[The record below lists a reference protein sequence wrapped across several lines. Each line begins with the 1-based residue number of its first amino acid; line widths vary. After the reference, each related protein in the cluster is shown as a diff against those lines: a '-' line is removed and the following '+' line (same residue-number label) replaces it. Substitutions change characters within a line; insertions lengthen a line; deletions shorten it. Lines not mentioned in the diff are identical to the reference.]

1 MMFDDTLTDNA
12 KSLLSLC
19 RSKKIQITTAESCTG
34 GLISA
39 LLTSVTGSSDVFERG
54 FATYTNEA
62 KSSCLGVSHDL
73 IQKHGAVSAD
83 VAKAMAKG
91 ALINSDGILS
101 ISVTGIAGP
110 GGGTAT
116 KPVGLVFIGSC
127 LEGREAIS
135 QKHLFHGDRSSVRA
149 QSVKCGMA
157 LLLSQAQTY

>member
-1 MMFDDTLTDNA
+1 M
-12 KSLLSLC
+12 
-19 RSKKIQITTAESCTG
+19 
-34 GLISA
+34 
-39 LLTSVTGSSDVFERG
+39 
-54 FATYTNEA
+54 
-62 KSSCLGVSHDL
+62 SHDL

-157 LLLSQAQTY
+157 LLLSQAQIY